1 MIEISS
7 LIPFVLVIAFIGVA
21 QLLIRR
27 WSRSNDMEAKCE
39 LSHSGISNSYSST
52 KDVFQTL
59 EDAKIPPCFLGDVND
74 EE

>member
-1 MIEISS
+1 MIEICS

-27 WSRSNDMEAKCE
+27 WSRSRCTHRKCE

-59 EDAKIPPCFLGDVND
+59 EDAKIPPCFLGDASD